1 MSQYS
6 REKKED
12 SVKFLK
18 ETIETKIDKLAE
30 INHNL
35 KKKLFDLQ
43 AILELSQ
50 QFNSNPDLDALLE
63 NILLTCVKRLE
74 VRGGVIVVQRIP
86 GDKSFSLTRA
96 YGIELKKG
104 WEFSLDSSL
113 TVYLKEK
120 NKPLIIKDI
129 IKEFKSELKGLQA
142 VNLEI
147 ITPLLI
153 RDNVRGIL
161 LLADKISDLPYSEND
176 LEFLSLLVNPVT
188 TMLENLLN
196 FQNGN
201 YTNLELKNTQPQL
214 MQTAR
219 LALLGQLSIT
229 IAQKITDPLGI
240 IKNYLA
246 ILSQSSKKTDK
257 SLAHLRVI
265 KEEVDRI
272 AHIVKQLTYFYR
284 PKSEVKTLIDIG
296 SLLEDTLSFVEKQ
309 FSKDKIFIIKKEFQ
323 SNRPKIKV
331 YPDELR
337 QVFLNLLMNSKE
349 SLPQGGEI
357 EISMRTQDE
366 KFEIEF
372 KDTGRWVEENDIPL
386 NFELFDIVEEG
397 KSRLG
402 FWVSSEILKRYNG
415 ELKVRNREDR
425 KGSCFNL
432 SLPFRETDLQN
443 GKLR

>member
-1 MSQYS
+1 
-6 REKKED
+6 
-12 SVKFLK
+12 
-18 ETIETKIDKLAE
+18 
-30 INHNL
+30 
-35 KKKLFDLQ
+35 
-43 AILELSQ
+43 
-50 QFNSNPDLDALLE
+50 
-63 NILLTCVKRLE
+63 
-74 VRGGVIVVQRIP
+74 
-86 GDKSFSLTRA
+86 
-96 YGIELKKG
+96 
-104 WEFSLDSSL
+104 
-113 TVYLKEK
+113 
-120 NKPLIIKDI
+120 
-129 IKEFKSELKGLQA
+129 
-142 VNLEI
+142 
-147 ITPLLI
+147 
-153 RDNVRGIL
+153 
-161 LLADKISDLPYSEND
+161 
-176 LEFLSLLVNPVT
+176 
-188 TMLENLLN
+188 
-196 FQNGN
+196 
-201 YTNLELKNTQPQL
+201 
-214 MQTAR
+214 

-246 ILSQSSKKTDK
+246 ILSQSPKKTDK

-309 FSKDKIFIIKKEFQ
+309 FSKDKIYIKKEFQ

-372 KDTGRWVEENDIPL
+372 KDTGRWVEENDVPL
-386 NFELFDIVEEG
+386 NFELFDMAEEG

-402 FWVSSEILKRYNG
+402 FWISSEILKRHNG
-415 ELKVRNREDR
+415 ELKIKNREDR

-432 SLPFRETDLQN
+432 SLPFRETDLQDR
-443 GKLR
+443 KLR